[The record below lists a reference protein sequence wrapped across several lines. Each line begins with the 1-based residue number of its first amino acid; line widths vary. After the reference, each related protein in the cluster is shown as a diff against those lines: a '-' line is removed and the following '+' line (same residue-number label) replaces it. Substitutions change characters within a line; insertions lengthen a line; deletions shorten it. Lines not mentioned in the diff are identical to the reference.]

1 MNKFYFGEDGKGK
14 LVRDKLADVIS
25 AEGHEVD
32 SVKLNKSDLALAIVN
47 KILEEQSELLQAV
60 ESKDQNDIKFE
71 IADILTLVESLAKV
85 CGIEMKD
92 IDNAKFEKA
101 SKKGGFV
108 EGVQINSVTL
118 SPNSEGYE
126 FWLKHFRENSGR
138 YIEEKSE

>member
-32 SVKLNKSDLALAIVN
+32 SVKLDKSDLSLAIVG
-47 KILEEQSELLQAV
+47 KIPEEQAELLQAV
-60 ESKDQNDIKFE
+60 ESDDRNDIIYE
-71 IADILTLVESLAKV
+71 IADILALVESLAKV

-92 IDNAKFEKA
+92 IDNAKSEKA
-101 SKKGGFV
+101 SKKGEFI

-118 SPNSEGYE
+118 NPNSEDYG
-126 FWLKHFRENSGR
+126 FWLKHFRENSDR
-138 YIEEKSE
+138 YIEEENE